1 MATET
6 VRNLPAQFI
15 EDIGKDLAT
24 QITAQTAIPVVAG
37 GPGGLTKQPGED
49 QAQFDAR
56 VKAAQ
61 QFGIR
66 QDNLAGL
73 APQAAGLDALQ
84 QQAQQ
89 LASTA
94 ATAGGLGSFQPYLT
108 AAQQLTG
115 PMTAT
120 QREQYMSP
128 YQSQVIDASLAEF
141 DRNAAVN
148 RQQIRDAAVTSG
160 AFGGGREGVAQAE
173 YQAQSDRN
181 RAMLQAGLLEQGFN
195 QAQAQRGQDLQTQL
209 GLMSAVPG
217 LQTDR
222 ISTLGSLGA
231 LNQAQAQ
238 AGLDATREANRM
250 AAFMPQEQLDRFA
263 GQVTGLMGGYPA
275 QFQTTNIP
283 NPTPLQ
289 TAVGL
294 GTAGAGI
301 FRALGQGAAGFMG
314 YKPPGT

>member
-37 GPGGLTKQPGED
+37 GPSGLTKQPGED

-73 APQAAGLDALQ
+73 APQVAGLDALQ

-148 RQQIRDAAVTSG
+148 RQQVRDQAVASG
-160 AFGGGREGVAQAE
+160 AFGGGREGVQLAE
-173 YQAQSDRN
+173 YDANSCLLYTSD
-181 RAMLQAGLLEQGFN
+181 
-195 QAQAQRGQDLQTQL
+195 
-209 GLMSAVPG
+209 
-217 LQTDR
+217 
-222 ISTLGSLGA
+222 
-231 LNQAQAQ
+231 
-238 AGLDATREANRM
+238 
-250 AAFMPQEQLDRFA
+250 AADE
-263 GQVTGLMGGYPA
+263 
-275 QFQTTNIP
+275 
-283 NPTPLQ
+283 
-289 TAVGL
+289 
-294 GTAGAGI
+294 
-301 FRALGQGAAGFMG
+301 
-314 YKPPGT
+314 

>member
-24 QITAQTAIPVVAG
+24 QITAQTAIPVVA
-37 GPGGLTKQPGED
+37 PGTAGLTKQAGET

-56 VKAAQ
+56 TKAGQ
-61 QFGIR
+61 QFDIR
-66 QDNLAGL
+66 QDSLAGL
-73 APQAAGLDALQ
+73 APQVAGLDALQ
-84 QQAQQ
+84 TQAQQ
-89 LASTA
+89 MASTA

-115 PMTAT
+115 PMSAT
-120 QREQYMSP
+120 QQQQYMSP
-128 YQSQVIDASLAEF
+128 YQSQVMEASLAEF
-141 DRNAAVN
+141 DRNAAIN
-148 RQQIRDAAVTSG
+148 RQQISDQAVQSG
-160 AFGGGREGVAQAE
+160 AFGGGREGVMQSE
-173 YQAQSDRN
+173 YQLGSDRN
-181 RAMLQAGLLEQGFN
+181 RALLQAGMLQEGFN

-222 ISTLGSLGA
+222 ISTLGQLGA
-231 LNQAQAQ
+231 MNQAQTQ

-250 AAFMPQEQLDRFA
+250 AAFMPQEQMDRFA

-275 QFQTTNIP
+275 QYQTTNIP

-301 FRALGQGAAGFMG
+301 FRALGQGAAGFKG
-314 YKPPGT
+314 YKTN

>member
-37 GPGGLTKQPGED
+37 GPSGLTQQAGED
-49 QAQFDAR
+49 AAQFAAR
-56 VKAAQ
+56 QKAAQ
-61 QFGIR
+61 QFGVR
-66 QDNLAGL
+66 QDSL
-73 APQAAGLDALQ
+73 AGLDALQ
-84 QQAQQ
+84 TQAQQ

-314 YKPPGT
+314 YKPPA

>member
-37 GPGGLTKQPGED
+37 GPGGLTKQAGED

-73 APQAAGLDALQ
+73 APQVAGLDALQ
-84 QQAQQ
+84 TQAQQ

-160 AFGGGREGVAQAE
+160 AFGGGREGEAQAE
-173 YQAQSDRN
+173 Y
-181 RAMLQAGLLEQGFN
+181 

-314 YKPPGT
+314 YKPPA

>member
-37 GPGGLTKQPGED
+37 GPGGLTKQAGED

-56 VKAAQ
+56 TKAAQ

-73 APQAAGLDALQ
+73 APQVAGLDALQ
-84 QQAQQ
+84 TQAQN

-115 PMTAT
+115 PMSAT
-120 QREQYMSP
+120 QQQQYMSP
-128 YQSQVIDASLAEF
+128 YQSQVMEASLAEF
-141 DRNAAVN
+141 DRNAAIN
-148 RQQIRDAAVTSG
+148 RQQISDQAVSSG
-160 AFGGGREGVAQAE
+160 AFGGGREGVMQSE
-173 YQAQSDRN
+173 YQLGSDRN
-181 RAMLQAGLLEQGFN
+181 RALLQAGMLEQGFN

-231 LNQAQAQ
+231 MNQAQTQ

-275 QFQTTNIP
+275 QFQSTNVP

-301 FRALGQGAAGFMG
+301 FRALGQGAAGFKG
-314 YKPPGT
+314 YKTTP